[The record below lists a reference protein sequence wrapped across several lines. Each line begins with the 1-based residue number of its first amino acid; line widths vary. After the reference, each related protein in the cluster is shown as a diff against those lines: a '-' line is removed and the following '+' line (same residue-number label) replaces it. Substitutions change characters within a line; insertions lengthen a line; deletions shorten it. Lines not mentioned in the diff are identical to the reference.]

1 LQQSDSSMQR
11 SNTTTTAQPTQARR
25 ETRSLL
31 RVQMYHII
39 RRKMDELGVGYGK
52 LAKLTGIDKVQ
63 LRKSLCEFP
72 ERKLS
77 LDRLLAVLYVLGYE
91 IEFRL
96 YPRVIDSKAS
106 KYIAANKQQCK
117 TIQPDVP
124 ACEATSFPI
133 RMVEFAGPNRR
144 EEEATVSSSSYA

>member
-1 LQQSDSSMQR
+1 MQQSNSSTQR
-11 SNTTTTAQPTQARR
+11 SQPTTTAQPTQAKR

-31 RVQMYHII
+31 RVQMYHTI
-39 RRKMDELGVGYGK
+39 RRKMDELQVGYGK

-77 LDRLLAVLYVLGYE
+77 LDRLLAVLYALGYDVE
-91 IEFRL
+91 VRL
-96 YPRVIDSKAS
+96 TPRVISPKES

-124 ACEATSFPI
+124 SCEATNFPV

-144 EEEATVSSSSYA
+144 EEETTVSSSSYA

>member
-1 LQQSDSSMQR
+1 MQQSHSST
-11 SNTTTTAQPTQARR
+11 NTSSETTTAPRTQARR

-39 RRKMDELGVGYGK
+39 RRKMDELQIGYGK
-52 LAKLTGIDKVQ
+52 LSKLTGIDKVQ

-96 YPRVIDSKAS
+96 YPRVMDSKAS
-106 KYIAANKQQCK
+106 KYIAANKNQCK
-117 TIQPDVP
+117 SIQPDDP
-124 ACEATSFPI
+124 PCESTSFPI
-133 RMVEFAGPNRR
+133 RMVEFGGPARR